1 MSKTLIIAE
10 KPSVAT
16 DLARVLGKELGKF
29 TRDKSGAFY
38 QNDRAIITSAVGHLL
53 EQKKPMTEG
62 GKSLPWKFDYLP
74 VIPRTFELEPIKQSE
89 DRLKKVLQ
97 LAKSK
102 DVTEIVNACDA
113 GREGELIFHN
123 LVRYG
128 KWTKPARRLWMQS
141 MTDEAILNAWHS
153 MRSEA
158 DM

>member
-1 MSKTLIIAE
+1 MSKTLFIAE

-74 VIPRTFELEPIKQSE
+74 VIPRTFELEPIKQS
-89 DRLKKVLQ
+89 
-97 LAKSK
+97 AKGSSFSTTWC
-102 DVTEIVNACDA
+102 VTENGPSLRAAC
-113 GREGELIFHN
+113 GCS
-123 LVRYG
+123 
-128 KWTKPARRLWMQS
+128 P
-141 MTDEAILNAWHS
+141 
-153 MRSEA
+153 
-158 DM
+158 